1 MLESGVVVFSL
12 IYLRSWYHAATWNVN
27 LCTVME
33 GKGLMCKPVSWKI
46 SLHGGHSSGFCDHSG
61 STLGEMLD
69 AAVAFGYHC
78 FGVAEHAPRPAE
90 KYLYAEEIEM
100 GWDVKTLDRLFRV
113 YADTMDRAVDT
124 YMGRLQVLKA
134 FEAEVVP
141 PKEYAENMLSYKREL
156 NFDYI
161 VGSVHYVDDIIIDY
175 KQEYFGQAL
184 EACGGYERLAV
195 RYYQILADMVSK
207 LRPEV
212 VGHFDI
218 IRKYFPMEREKE
230 LYTTRAKAAAE
241 EALEAMREFNCI
253 LDINTAGYRK
263 GSPFPYPAPTHVQLA
278 RDLGIPVCFGDDS
291 HEARHVGEG
300 IEQARE
306 YLLSMGINRIMT
318 LERGEAGLNRAG
330 VSLIDT
336 LS

>member
-1 MLESGVVVFSL
+1 
-12 IYLRSWYHAATWNVN
+12 
-27 LCTVME
+27 
-33 GKGLMCKPVSWKI
+33 MCKPVSWKI
-46 SLHGGHSSGFCDHSG
+46 SLHGGHSSGFCDHAS

-90 KYLYAEEIEM
+90 KYLYAEEIQM
-100 GWDVKTLDRLFRV
+100 GWDVKTLDRLFRA
-113 YADTMDRAVDT
+113 YADAMDQAVDACT
-124 YMGRLQVLKA
+124 GRLQVLKA

-141 PKEYAENMLSYKREL
+141 QKGYAENMLAYKREL

-175 KQEYFGQAL
+175 KREYFEQAL
-184 EACGGYERLAV
+184 EACGGYERLVV
-195 RYYQILADMVSK
+195 RYYQILADMVSN

-212 VGHFDI
+212 IGHFDI
-218 IRKYFPMEREKE
+218 VRKGFPIECEKE
-230 LYTTRAKAAAE
+230 LYTPRAKAAAE
-241 EALEAMREFNCI
+241 EALEAMRQFNCI

-263 GSPFPYPAPTHVQLA
+263 GSPFPYPAPVYVQLA

-291 HEARHVGEG
+291 HDASQVGEG

-318 LERGEAGLNRAG
+318 LERGVAGLNRVD
-330 VSLIDT
+330 VSLLDAPGEN
-336 LS
+336 

>member
-1 MLESGVVVFSL
+1 
-12 IYLRSWYHAATWNVN
+12 
-27 LCTVME
+27 
-33 GKGLMCKPVSWKI
+33 MCKPVSWKI
-46 SLHGGHSSGFCDHSG
+46 SLHGGHSSGFCDHAS

-90 KYLYAEEIEM
+90 KYLYAEEIQM
-100 GWDVKTLDRLFRV
+100 GWDVKTLDRLFRA
-113 YADTMDRAVDT
+113 YADAMDQAVDACT
-124 YMGRLQVLKA
+124 GRLQVLKA

-141 PKEYAENMLSYKREL
+141 QKGYAENMLAYKREL

-175 KQEYFGQAL
+175 KREYFEQAL
-184 EACGGYERLAV
+184 EACGGYERLVV
-195 RYYQILADMVSK
+195 RYYQILADMVSN

-212 VGHFDI
+212 IGHFDI
-218 IRKYFPMEREKE
+218 VRKGFPIECEKE
-230 LYTTRAKAAAE
+230 LYTPRAKAAAE
-241 EALEAMREFNCI
+241 EALEAMRQFNCI

-263 GSPFPYPAPTHVQLA
+263 GSPFPYPAPVYVQLA

-291 HEARHVGEG
+291 HDARQVGEG

-318 LERGEAGLNRAG
+318 LERGVAGLNRVD
-330 VSLIDT
+330 VSLLDAPGEN
-336 LS
+336 